1 MDRNEKI
8 KTYYNVAV
16 VAGIITLIAGFLL
29 LFNYLQMTSAD
40 PVESKALDALV
51 ERLDDEPDNNQL
63 KEEIRNLDL
72 MARKAYFTAKWQIQ
86 TGGWILLFSAIV
98 LILALR
104 NYFVLTN
111 KIEKPEKNPVS
122 ENASR
127 LISSRWLLIAGL
139 VVISSAFIASFLSV
153 DYLSRYETAGPETV
167 EQSAPDVEVVD
178 LTEAAEQAEPENETE
193 EVEEAE
199 LKADSL
205 PDNAEKEE
213 SVEAETEAIEQVDE
227 VQKVAAEADE
237 VIKEKEVKEPQ
248 QAFTPEFPSKS
259 AIESQFNSFRGAWGN
274 GISKAQ
280 NLPLEWDAE
289 TGSNILW
296 TADIPISGYSS
307 PVVWDN
313 RVFVTGGNQA
323 ERRVFCYDTS
333 SGKLLW
339 NNLVENIEGSPS
351 TPPETT
357 EDTGLAAPTSVTD
370 GNVVVSIFGTGDIIA
385 FTMEGERVWARNLG
399 VPDNHYG
406 HSSSLMA
413 WDGKVLVQYDTNKSG
428 RLLALNMYSG
438 ETVWDV
444 SRDNRISWASP
455 ILAEIDGEMQVA
467 TSTAPKVAGHLVE
480 TGEELWSVECMM
492 GEVGPSPTFAN
503 GLVIAGNEYATLAAI
518 DPEKGEIVWE
528 SYDYL
533 PEVAS
538 PAVADGLLFIATTYG
553 VFACYDVHTGNKYW
567 EMEFDEGF
575 YASPVI
581 GDGKLYAPDMQG
593 VVHVIAIERE
603 GEKLAA
609 NEMGERIVTTPALLN
624 NRIYIRSD
632 NKLYCIGQ

>member
-1 MDRNEKI
+1 MDRNDKI

-16 VAGIITLIAGFLL
+16 VAGVISLVAGFLL
-29 LFNYLQMTSAD
+29 LFNYLQMSGTD

-51 ERLDDEPDNNQL
+51 ERLDDEPGNSQL

-86 TGGWILLFSAIV
+86 TGGWILLFSAVLLIV
-98 LILALR
+98 ALR
-104 NYFVLTN
+104 NYFLLTN
-111 KIEKPEKNPVS
+111 KIEEPEKNPVS

-127 LISSRWLLIAGL
+127 VISSRWVLLAGL
-139 VVISSAFIASFLSV
+139 IIICTAFLASFLSV
-153 DYLSRYETAGPETV
+153 DYLSRYETIGDKATQQGGT
-167 EQSAPDVEVVD
+167 SVEVVD
-178 LTEAAEQAEPENETE
+178 LTEGSEETE
-193 EVEEAE
+193 
-199 LKADSL
+199 
-205 PDNAEKEE
+205 P
-213 SVEAETEAIEQVDE
+213 ETEAEISEEAGVVTEDAVPE
-227 VQKVAAEADE
+227 VVEADE
-237 VIKEKEVKEPQ
+237 QEAVVPDSKEQENTTEVAEVKEEKEVVDQPKSSAPD
-248 QAFTPEFPSKS
+248 FPSKS
-259 AIESQFNSFRGAWGN
+259 TIESQFNSFRGAWGN
-274 GISKAQ
+274 GISKAE
-280 NLPLEWDAE
+280 NLPLKWDVA
-289 TGSNILW
+289 TGTNVMW

-313 RVFVTGGNQA
+313 LIFVTGGNQQ
-323 ERRVFCYDTS
+323 ERRVFCYNAA

-339 NNLVENIEGSPS
+339 NNLVDNIEGSPS

-413 WDGKVLVQYDTNKSG
+413 YDGKVLVQYDTNKSG
-428 RLLALNMYSG
+428 RLLALNMYTG

-455 ILAEIDGEMQVA
+455 ILAEVDGEMQVV
-467 TSTAPKVAGHLVE
+467 TSTTPKVAGHSVK
-480 TGEELWSVECMM
+480 TGEELWAVECMM
-492 GEVGPSPTFAN
+492 GEVGPSPAYAN
-503 GLVIAGNEYATLAAI
+503 GLVIAGNEYAILAAI
-518 DPEKGEIVWE
+518 DPTKGETVWE

-538 PAVADGLLFIATTYG
+538 PVVADGLLFIATTYG

-593 VVHVIAIERE
+593 VVHVIAIDRE
-603 GEKLAA
+603 GKKLAA
-609 NEMGERIVTTPALLN
+609 NEMGERIVTTPALLD

-632 NKLYCIGQ
+632 NKLYCIGE

>member
-1 MDRNEKI
+1 MKRMNKNEKI

-16 VAGIITLIAGFLL
+16 VAGVITLVVGFLL
-29 LFNYLQMTSAD
+29 LFNYLQMSGTD
-40 PVESKALDALV
+40 PVESKALDALIQ
-51 ERLDDEPDNNQL
+51 RLDDDPGNSQL

-86 TGGWILLFSAIV
+86 TGGWILLFSAII

-111 KIEKPEKNPVS
+111 KIEEPEKNPVS
-122 ENASR
+122 ENAAR
-127 LISSRWLLIAGL
+127 VISSRWVLIAGL
-139 VVISSAFIASFLSV
+139 IIISAAFLSSFLSV
-153 DYLSRYETAGPETV
+153 DYLSRYETVDDGAK
-167 EQSAPDVEVVD
+167 EQADKAVEVVD
-178 LTEAAEQAEPENETE
+178 LTEEGEKAVPETE
-193 EVEEAE
+193 MEKKEEAVLVADTLPGDVEEEESEKVKQNREEQENTAEVAE
-199 LKADSL
+199 LK
-205 PDNAEKEE
+205 
-213 SVEAETEAIEQVDE
+213 
-227 VQKVAAEADE
+227 
-237 VIKEKEVKEPQ
+237 KEKEVVNQPKSLT
-248 QAFTPEFPSKS
+248 ADFPSKS

-274 GISKAQ
+274 GISKAE
-280 NLPLEWDAE
+280 NLPLKWDVGAG
-289 TGSNILW
+289 TNILW

-307 PVVWDN
+307 PVVWEN
-313 RVFVTGGNQA
+313 RVFVTGGNQK
-323 ERRVFCYDTS
+323 ERRVFCYDTA

-339 NNLVENIEGSPS
+339 NNLVDNIGGSPS
-351 TPPETT
+351 TSPETS

-385 FTMEGERVWARNLG
+385 FTMEGKRVWARNLG

-406 HSSSLMA
+406 HSSSLLA
-413 WDGKVLVQYDTNKSG
+413 YDGKVLVQYDTNKSG
-428 RLLALNMYSG
+428 RLLALDIVTG

-455 ILAEIDGEMQVA
+455 ILAEVDGKMQVV
-467 TSTAPKVAGHLVE
+467 TSTAPKVAGHSIE
-480 TGEELWSVECMM
+480 TGEELWAVECMM
-492 GEVGPSPTFAN
+492 GEVGPSPAYAN

-518 DPEKGEIVWE
+518 DPAKGEIVWE
-528 SYDYL
+528 SNEYL

-538 PAVADGLLFIATTYG
+538 PVVADGLLFIATTYG

-581 GDGKLYAPDMQG
+581 GDDKLYAPDMQG

-603 GEKLAA
+603 GKKLAA
-609 NEMGERIVTTPALLN
+609 NEMGERIVTTPALLD
-624 NRIYIRSD
+624 NRIYLRSD

>member
-1 MDRNEKI
+1 MKRMNKNEKI

-16 VAGIITLIAGFLL
+16 VAGVITLVVGFLL
-29 LFNYLQMTSAD
+29 LFNYLQMSGTD
-40 PVESKALDALV
+40 PVESKALDALIQ
-51 ERLDDEPDNNQL
+51 RLDDDPGNSQL

-86 TGGWILLFSAIV
+86 TGGWILLFSAII

-111 KIEKPEKNPVS
+111 KIEEPEKNPVS
-122 ENASR
+122 ENAAR
-127 LISSRWLLIAGL
+127 VISSRWVLIAGL
-139 VVISSAFIASFLSV
+139 IIISAAFLSSFLSV
-153 DYLSRYETAGPETV
+153 DYLSRYETVDDGAK
-167 EQSAPDVEVVD
+167 EQADKAVEVVD
-178 LTEAAEQAEPENETE
+178 LTEEGEKAVPETE
-193 EVEEAE
+193 MEKKEEAVLVADTLPGDVEEEESEKVKQNREEQENTAEVAE
-199 LKADSL
+199 LK
-205 PDNAEKEE
+205 
-213 SVEAETEAIEQVDE
+213 
-227 VQKVAAEADE
+227 
-237 VIKEKEVKEPQ
+237 KEKEIKDQPQ
-248 QAFTPEFPSKS
+248 SFTADFPSKS

-274 GISKAQ
+274 GISKAE
-280 NLPLEWDAE
+280 NLPLKWDVGAG
-289 TGSNILW
+289 TNILW

-307 PVVWDN
+307 PVVWEN
-313 RVFVTGGNQA
+313 RVFVTGGNQK
-323 ERRVFCYDTS
+323 ERRVFCYDTA

-339 NNLVENIEGSPS
+339 NNLVDNIGGSPS
-351 TPPETT
+351 TSPETS

-385 FTMEGERVWARNLG
+385 FTMEGKRVWARNLG

-406 HSSSLMA
+406 HSSSLLA
-413 WDGKVLVQYDTNKSG
+413 YDGKVLVQYDTNKSG
-428 RLLALNMYSG
+428 RLLALDIVTG

-455 ILAEIDGEMQVA
+455 ILAEVDGKMQVV
-467 TSTAPKVAGHLVE
+467 TSTAPKVAGHSIE
-480 TGEELWSVECMM
+480 TGEELWAVECMM
-492 GEVGPSPTFAN
+492 GEVGPSPAYAN

-518 DPEKGEIVWE
+518 DPAKGEIVWE
-528 SYDYL
+528 SNEYL

-538 PAVADGLLFIATTYG
+538 PVVADGLLFIATTYG

-581 GDGKLYAPDMQG
+581 GDDKLYAPDMQG

-603 GEKLAA
+603 GKKLAA
-609 NEMGERIVTTPALLN
+609 NEMGERIVTTPALLD
-624 NRIYIRSD
+624 NRIYLRSD

>member
-1 MDRNEKI
+1 LKRMNKNEKI

-16 VAGIITLIAGFLL
+16 VAGVITLVVGFLL
-29 LFNYLQMTSAD
+29 LFNYLQMSGTD
-40 PVESKALDALV
+40 PVESKALDALIQ
-51 ERLDDEPDNNQL
+51 RLDDDPGNSQL

-86 TGGWILLFSAIV
+86 TGGWILLFSAII

-111 KIEKPEKNPVS
+111 KIEEPEKNPVS
-122 ENASR
+122 ENAAR
-127 LISSRWLLIAGL
+127 VISSRWVLIAGL
-139 VVISSAFIASFLSV
+139 IIISAAFLSSFLSV
-153 DYLSRYETAGPETV
+153 DYLSRYETVDDGAKV
-167 EQSAPDVEVVD
+167 QADKAVEVVD
-178 LTEAAEQAEPENETE
+178 LTEEGEKAVPETE
-193 EVEEAE
+193 MEKKEEAVLVADTLPGDVEEEESEKVKQNREEQENTAEVAE
-199 LKADSL
+199 LK
-205 PDNAEKEE
+205 
-213 SVEAETEAIEQVDE
+213 
-227 VQKVAAEADE
+227 
-237 VIKEKEVKEPQ
+237 KEKEIKDQPQ
-248 QAFTPEFPSKS
+248 SFTADFPSKS
-259 AIESQFNSFRGAWGN
+259 AIESQFNSFRSAWGN
-274 GISKAQ
+274 GISKAE
-280 NLPLEWDAE
+280 NLPLKWDVGAG
-289 TGSNILW
+289 TNILW

-307 PVVWDN
+307 PVVWEN
-313 RVFVTGGNQA
+313 RVFVTGGNQK
-323 ERRVFCYDTS
+323 ERRVFCYDTA

-339 NNLVENIEGSPS
+339 NNLVDNIGGSPS
-351 TPPETT
+351 TSPETS

-385 FTMEGERVWARNLG
+385 FTMEGKRVWARNLG

-406 HSSSLMA
+406 HSSSLLA
-413 WDGKVLVQYDTNKSG
+413 YDGKVLVQYDTNKSG
-428 RLLALNMYSG
+428 RLLALDIVTG

-455 ILAEIDGEMQVA
+455 ILAEVDGKMQVV
-467 TSTAPKVAGHLVE
+467 TSTAPKVAGHSIE
-480 TGEELWSVECMM
+480 TGEELWAVECMM
-492 GEVGPSPTFAN
+492 GEVGPSPAYAN

-518 DPEKGEIVWE
+518 DPAKGEIVWE
-528 SYDYL
+528 SNEYL

-538 PAVADGLLFIATTYG
+538 PVVADGLLFIATTYG

-581 GDGKLYAPDMQG
+581 GDDKLYAPDMQG

-603 GEKLAA
+603 GKKLAA
-609 NEMGERIVTTPALLN
+609 NEMGERIVTTPALLD
-624 NRIYIRSD
+624 NRIYLRSD

>member
-1 MDRNEKI
+1 MNKNEKI

-16 VAGIITLIAGFLL
+16 VAGVITLVVGFLL
-29 LFNYLQMTSAD
+29 LFNYLQMSGTD
-40 PVESKALDALV
+40 PVESKALDALIQ
-51 ERLDDEPDNNQL
+51 RLDDDPGNSQL

-86 TGGWILLFSAIV
+86 TGGWILLFSAII

-111 KIEKPEKNPVS
+111 KIEEPEKNPVS
-122 ENASR
+122 ENAAR
-127 LISSRWLLIAGL
+127 VISSRWVLIAGL
-139 VVISSAFIASFLSV
+139 IIISAAFLSSFLSV
-153 DYLSRYETAGPETV
+153 DYLSRYETVDDGAKV
-167 EQSAPDVEVVD
+167 QADKAVEVVD
-178 LTEAAEQAEPENETE
+178 LTEEGEKAVPETE
-193 EVEEAE
+193 MEKKEEAVLVADTLPGDVEEEESEKVKQNREEQENTAEVAE
-199 LKADSL
+199 LK
-205 PDNAEKEE
+205 
-213 SVEAETEAIEQVDE
+213 
-227 VQKVAAEADE
+227 
-237 VIKEKEVKEPQ
+237 KEKEVVNQPKSL
-248 QAFTPEFPSKS
+248 TSDFPSKS

-274 GISKAQ
+274 GISKAE
-280 NLPLEWDAE
+280 NLPLKWDVGAG
-289 TGSNILW
+289 TNILW

-307 PVVWDN
+307 PVVWEN
-313 RVFVTGGNQA
+313 RVFVTGGNQK
-323 ERRVFCYDTS
+323 ERRVFCYDTA

-339 NNLVENIEGSPS
+339 NNLVDNIGGSPS
-351 TPPETT
+351 TSPETS

-385 FTMEGERVWARNLG
+385 FTMEGKRVWARNLG

-406 HSSSLMA
+406 HSSSLLA
-413 WDGKVLVQYDTNKSG
+413 YDGKVLVQYDTNKSG
-428 RLLALNMYSG
+428 RLLALDIVTG

-455 ILAEIDGEMQVA
+455 ILAEVDGKMQVV
-467 TSTAPKVAGHLVE
+467 TSTAPKVAGHSIE
-480 TGEELWSVECMM
+480 TGEELWAVECMM
-492 GEVGPSPTFAN
+492 GEVGPSPAYAN

-518 DPEKGEIVWE
+518 DPAKGEIVWE
-528 SYDYL
+528 SNEYL

-538 PAVADGLLFIATTYG
+538 PVVADGLLFIATTYG

-581 GDGKLYAPDMQG
+581 GDDKLYAPDMQG

-603 GEKLAA
+603 GKKLAA
-609 NEMGERIVTTPALLN
+609 NEMGERIVTTPALLD
-624 NRIYIRSD
+624 NRIYLRSD

>member
-1 MDRNEKI
+1 MKRMNKNEKI

-16 VAGIITLIAGFLL
+16 VAGVITLVVGFLL
-29 LFNYLQMTSAD
+29 LFNYLQMSGTD
-40 PVESKALDALV
+40 PVESKALDALIQ
-51 ERLDDEPDNNQL
+51 RLDDDPGNSQL

-86 TGGWILLFSAIV
+86 TGGWILLFSAII

-111 KIEKPEKNPVS
+111 KIEEPEKNPVS
-122 ENASR
+122 ENAAR
-127 LISSRWLLIAGL
+127 VISSRWVLIAGL
-139 VVISSAFIASFLSV
+139 IIISAAFLSSFLSV
-153 DYLSRYETAGPETV
+153 DYLSRYETVDDGAK
-167 EQSAPDVEVVD
+167 EQADKAVEVVD
-178 LTEAAEQAEPENETE
+178 LTEEDEKAVPETE
-193 EVEEAE
+193 MEKKEEAVLVADTLPGDVEEEESEKVKQNREEQENTAEVAE
-199 LKADSL
+199 LK
-205 PDNAEKEE
+205 
-213 SVEAETEAIEQVDE
+213 
-227 VQKVAAEADE
+227 
-237 VIKEKEVKEPQ
+237 KEKEVVNQPKSL
-248 QAFTPEFPSKS
+248 TSDFPSKS

-274 GISKAQ
+274 GISKAE
-280 NLPLEWDAE
+280 NLPLKWDVGAG
-289 TGSNILW
+289 TNILW

-307 PVVWDN
+307 PVVWEN
-313 RVFVTGGNQA
+313 RVFVTGGNQK
-323 ERRVFCYDTS
+323 ERRVFCYDTA

-339 NNLVENIEGSPS
+339 NNLVDNIGGSPS
-351 TPPETT
+351 TSPETS

-385 FTMEGERVWARNLG
+385 FTMEGKRVWARNLG

-406 HSSSLMA
+406 HSSSLLA
-413 WDGKVLVQYDTNKSG
+413 YDGKVLVQYDTNKSG
-428 RLLALNMYSG
+428 RLLALDIVTG

-455 ILAEIDGEMQVA
+455 ILAEVDGKMQVV
-467 TSTAPKVAGHLVE
+467 TSTAPKVAGHSIE
-480 TGEELWSVECMM
+480 TGEELWAVECMM
-492 GEVGPSPTFAN
+492 GEVGPSPAYAN

-518 DPEKGEIVWE
+518 DPAKGEIVWE
-528 SYDYL
+528 SNEYL

-538 PAVADGLLFIATTYG
+538 PVVADGLLFIATTYG

-581 GDGKLYAPDMQG
+581 GDDKLYAPDMQG

-603 GEKLAA
+603 GKKLAA
-609 NEMGERIVTTPALLN
+609 NEMGERIVTTPALLD
-624 NRIYIRSD
+624 NRIYLRSD

>member
-1 MDRNEKI
+1 MNKNEKI

-16 VAGIITLIAGFLL
+16 VAGVITLVVGFLL
-29 LFNYLQMTSAD
+29 LFNYLQMSGTD
-40 PVESKALDALV
+40 PVESKALDALIQ
-51 ERLDDEPDNNQL
+51 RLDDDPGNSQL

-86 TGGWILLFSAIV
+86 TGGWILLFSAII

-111 KIEKPEKNPVS
+111 KIEEPEKNPVS
-122 ENASR
+122 ENAAR
-127 LISSRWLLIAGL
+127 VISSRWVLIAGL
-139 VVISSAFIASFLSV
+139 IIISAAFLSSFLSV
-153 DYLSRYETAGPETV
+153 DYLSRYETVDDGAK
-167 EQSAPDVEVVD
+167 EQADKAVEVVD
-178 LTEAAEQAEPENETE
+178 LTEEDEKAVPETE
-193 EVEEAE
+193 MEKKEEAVLVADTLPGDVEEEESEKVKQNREEQENTAEVAE
-199 LKADSL
+199 LK
-205 PDNAEKEE
+205 
-213 SVEAETEAIEQVDE
+213 
-227 VQKVAAEADE
+227 
-237 VIKEKEVKEPQ
+237 KEKEVVNQPKSL
-248 QAFTPEFPSKS
+248 TSDFPSKS

-274 GISKAQ
+274 GISKAE
-280 NLPLEWDAE
+280 NLPLKWDVGAG
-289 TGSNILW
+289 TNILW

-307 PVVWDN
+307 PVVWEN
-313 RVFVTGGNQA
+313 RVFVTGGNQK
-323 ERRVFCYDTS
+323 ERRVFCYDTA

-339 NNLVENIEGSPS
+339 NNLVDNIGGSPS
-351 TPPETT
+351 TSPETS

-385 FTMEGERVWARNLG
+385 FTMEGKRVWARNLG

-406 HSSSLMA
+406 HSSSLLA
-413 WDGKVLVQYDTNKSG
+413 YDGKVLVQYDTNKSG
-428 RLLALNMYSG
+428 RLLALDIVTG

-455 ILAEIDGEMQVA
+455 ILAEVDGKMQVV
-467 TSTAPKVAGHLVE
+467 TSTAPKVAGHSIE
-480 TGEELWSVECMM
+480 TGEELWAVECMM
-492 GEVGPSPTFAN
+492 GEVGPSPAYAN

-518 DPEKGEIVWE
+518 DPAKGEIVWE
-528 SYDYL
+528 SNEYL

-538 PAVADGLLFIATTYG
+538 PVVADGLLFIATTYG

-581 GDGKLYAPDMQG
+581 GDDKLYAPDMQG

-603 GEKLAA
+603 GKKLAA
-609 NEMGERIVTTPALLN
+609 NEMGERIVTTPALLD
-624 NRIYIRSD
+624 NRIYLRSD

>member
-1 MDRNEKI
+1 LKRMNKNEKI

-16 VAGIITLIAGFLL
+16 VAGVITLVVGFLL
-29 LFNYLQMTSAD
+29 LFNYLQMSGTD
-40 PVESKALDALV
+40 PVESKALDALIQ
-51 ERLDDEPDNNQL
+51 RLDDDPGNSQL

-86 TGGWILLFSAIV
+86 TGGWILLFSAII

-111 KIEKPEKNPVS
+111 KIEEPEKNPVS
-122 ENASR
+122 ENAAR
-127 LISSRWLLIAGL
+127 VISSRWVLIAGL
-139 VVISSAFIASFLSV
+139 IIISAAFLSSFLSV
-153 DYLSRYETAGPETV
+153 DYLSRYETVDDGAK
-167 EQSAPDVEVVD
+167 EQADKAVEVVD
-178 LTEAAEQAEPENETE
+178 LTEEGEKAVPETE
-193 EVEEAE
+193 MEKKEEAVLVADTLPGDVEEEESEKVKQNREEQENTAEVAE
-199 LKADSL
+199 LK
-205 PDNAEKEE
+205 
-213 SVEAETEAIEQVDE
+213 
-227 VQKVAAEADE
+227 
-237 VIKEKEVKEPQ
+237 KEKEIKDQPQ
-248 QAFTPEFPSKS
+248 SFTADFPSKS

-274 GISKAQ
+274 GISKAE
-280 NLPLEWDAE
+280 NLPLKWDVGAG
-289 TGSNILW
+289 TNILW

-307 PVVWDN
+307 PVVWEN
-313 RVFVTGGNQA
+313 RVFVTGGNQK
-323 ERRVFCYDTS
+323 ERRVFCYDTA

-339 NNLVENIEGSPS
+339 NNLVDNIGGSPS
-351 TPPETT
+351 TSPETS

-385 FTMEGERVWARNLG
+385 FTMEGKRVWARNLG

-406 HSSSLMA
+406 HSSSLLA
-413 WDGKVLVQYDTNKSG
+413 YDGKVLVQYDTNKSG
-428 RLLALNMYSG
+428 RLLALDIVTG

-455 ILAEIDGEMQVA
+455 ILAEVDGKMQVV
-467 TSTAPKVAGHLVE
+467 TSTAPKVAGHSIE
-480 TGEELWSVECMM
+480 TGEELWAVECMM
-492 GEVGPSPTFAN
+492 GEVGPSPAYAN

-518 DPEKGEIVWE
+518 DPAKGEIVWE
-528 SYDYL
+528 SNEYL

-538 PAVADGLLFIATTYG
+538 PVVADGLLFIATTYG

-581 GDGKLYAPDMQG
+581 GDDKLYAPDMQG

-603 GEKLAA
+603 GKKLAA
-609 NEMGERIVTTPALLN
+609 NEMGERIVTTPALLD
-624 NRIYIRSD
+624 NRIYLRSD

>member
-1 MDRNEKI
+1 LKRMNKNEKI

-16 VAGIITLIAGFLL
+16 VAGVITLVVGFLL
-29 LFNYLQMTSAD
+29 LFNYLQMSGTD
-40 PVESKALDALV
+40 PVESKALDALIQ
-51 ERLDDEPDNNQL
+51 RLDDDPGNSQL

-86 TGGWILLFSAIV
+86 TGGWILLFSAII

-111 KIEKPEKNPVS
+111 KIEEPEKNPVS
-122 ENASR
+122 ENAAR
-127 LISSRWLLIAGL
+127 VISSRWVLIAGL
-139 VVISSAFIASFLSV
+139 IIISAAFLSSFLSV
-153 DYLSRYETAGPETV
+153 DYLSRYETVDDGAK
-167 EQSAPDVEVVD
+167 EQADKAVEVVD
-178 LTEAAEQAEPENETE
+178 LTEEDEKAVPETE
-193 EVEEAE
+193 MEKKEEAVLVADTLPGDVEEEESEKVKQNREEQENTAEVAE
-199 LKADSL
+199 LK
-205 PDNAEKEE
+205 
-213 SVEAETEAIEQVDE
+213 
-227 VQKVAAEADE
+227 
-237 VIKEKEVKEPQ
+237 KEKEVVNQPKSL
-248 QAFTPEFPSKS
+248 TSDFPSKS

-274 GISKAQ
+274 GISKAE
-280 NLPLEWDAE
+280 NLPLKWDVGAG
-289 TGSNILW
+289 TNILW

-307 PVVWDN
+307 PVVWEN
-313 RVFVTGGNQA
+313 RVFVTGGNQK
-323 ERRVFCYDTS
+323 ERRVFCYDTA

-339 NNLVENIEGSPS
+339 NNLVDNIGGSPS
-351 TPPETT
+351 TSPETS

-385 FTMEGERVWARNLG
+385 FTMEGKRVWARNLG

-406 HSSSLMA
+406 HSSSLLA
-413 WDGKVLVQYDTNKSG
+413 YDGKVLVQYDTNKSG
-428 RLLALNMYSG
+428 RLLALDIVTG

-455 ILAEIDGEMQVA
+455 ILAEVDGKMQVV
-467 TSTAPKVAGHLVE
+467 TSTAPKVAGHSIE
-480 TGEELWSVECMM
+480 TGEELWAVECMM
-492 GEVGPSPTFAN
+492 GEVGPSPAYAN

-518 DPEKGEIVWE
+518 DPAKGEIVWE
-528 SYDYL
+528 SNEYL

-538 PAVADGLLFIATTYG
+538 PVVADGLLFIATTYG

-581 GDGKLYAPDMQG
+581 GDDKLYAPDMQG

-603 GEKLAA
+603 GKKLAA
-609 NEMGERIVTTPALLN
+609 NEMGERIVTTPALLD
-624 NRIYIRSD
+624 NRIYLRSD